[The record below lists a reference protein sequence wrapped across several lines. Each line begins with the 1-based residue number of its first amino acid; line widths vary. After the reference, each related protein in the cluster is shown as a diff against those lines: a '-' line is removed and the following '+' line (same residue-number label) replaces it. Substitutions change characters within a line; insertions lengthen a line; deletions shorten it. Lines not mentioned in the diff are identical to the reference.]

1 MTQVQIAILSGAIG
15 LVVATITL
23 VIVKLAQEVKRLKT
37 ELLFAKVVIML
48 KKKKEKEEE
57 K

>member
-23 VIVKLAQEVKRLKT
+23 VIVKLVQEIKRLKT
-37 ELLFAKVVIML
+37 ELLLAKVVIML
-48 KKKKEKEEE
+48 KKKKEKKEE

>member
-15 LVVATITL
+15 LVIATITF
-23 VIVKLAQEVKRLKT
+23 VIVKLAQEIKRLKT
-37 ELLFAKVVIML
+37 ELLLAKVVIML
-48 KKKKEKEEE
+48 KNKREKEEE

>member
-23 VIVKLAQEVKRLKT
+23 VSVKLVQEIKRLKT
-37 ELLFAKVVIML
+37 ELLLAKVVIML

>member
-23 VIVKLAQEVKRLKT
+23 VIVKLAQEIKRLKT
-37 ELLFAKVVIML
+37 ELLLANVVIML

>member
-1 MTQVQIAILSGAIG
+1 MTQVQIAILSGVIG

-23 VIVKLAQEVKRLKT
+23 GIVKLVQEIKRLKT
-37 ELLFAKVVIML
+37 ELLLAKVVIML

>member
-23 VIVKLAQEVKRLKT
+23 VIVKLAQEIKRLKT
-37 ELLFAKVVIML
+37 ELLLAKVVIML
-48 KKKKEKEEE
+48 KKKKDKEEE

>member
-15 LVVATITL
+15 LVVVTITL
-23 VIVKLAQEVKRLKT
+23 VIVKLVQEIKRLKT
-37 ELLFAKVVIML
+37 ELLLAKVVIML

>member
-23 VIVKLAQEVKRLKT
+23 VIVKLAQEIKRLKT
-37 ELLFAKVVIML
+37 ELLLAKVVIML

-57 K
+57 E